1 MKEVLRLKPVS
12 WLGRLGLLL
21 LLCAALP
28 ACSLIEGRKV
38 DYESAARGKPLTV
51 PPDLTQLPRDARYA
65 PAPVASE
72 AGTAQSPESAGKDKK
87 DEPLS
92 TPPDLTQLP
101 QDTRYTVPGASIIS
115 ASGTAAQGAN
125 TSAAAAPG
133 VTLEQREGGSVLVV
147 GEPFD
152 RAWRRVGLTLD
163 RTGFTVEDRD
173 RSTGFYFV
181 RYVEPPKPG
190 EEQPGFF
197 KRLFSGERP
206 KDRTPRKYR
215 IKVEDDSRRAQ
226 TSLVSVLDPEDGTT
240 AEPEHKQRILQVI
253 ADDMR

>member
-1 MKEVLRLKPVS
+1 DRQRAAPAHDVVDRRQPAGGRSRVARSGSAVTEVLRLKPVS

-28 ACSLIEGRKV
+28 ACSLLEGRKV

-101 QDTRYTVPGASIIS
+101 QDTRYTVPG
-115 ASGTAAQGAN
+115 
-125 TSAAAAPG
+125 
-133 VTLEQREGGSVLVV
+133 
-147 GEPFD
+147 
-152 RAWRRVGLTLD
+152 
-163 RTGFTVEDRD
+163 
-173 RSTGFYFV
+173 
-181 RYVEPPKPG
+181 
-190 EEQPGFF
+190 
-197 KRLFSGERP
+197 
-206 KDRTPRKYR
+206 
-215 IKVEDDSRRAQ
+215 
-226 TSLVSVLDPEDGTT
+226 
-240 AEPEHKQRILQVI
+240 
-253 ADDMR
+253 